1 MRHWMRRLRAMNRI
15 DVEIM
20 IMDFAEELEIK
31 DSDKLDWFSNM
42 IHEAVENAISDY
54 AEDQDIEDYE
64 PNY

>member
-1 MRHWMRRLRAMNRI
+1 MNRI

-31 DSDKLDWFSNM
+31 DSDSLDWFSNM